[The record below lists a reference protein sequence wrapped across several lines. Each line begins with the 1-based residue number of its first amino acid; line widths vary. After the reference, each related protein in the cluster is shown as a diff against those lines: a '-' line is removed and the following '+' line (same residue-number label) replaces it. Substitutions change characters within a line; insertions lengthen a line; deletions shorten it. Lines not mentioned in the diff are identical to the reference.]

1 MSAQL
6 VLGRNLRWVMAS
18 LVVSGAALMVTAAAL
33 PNVMGLNLWQTL
45 AHVRAVDAV
54 LMMGGFDHAVVPFLI
69 VGGIGLLTLLTLAI
83 LTPLALGF
91 LVLDI
96 HMELQQVCDVQ
107 GRVMHTERRLFCKL
121 RRPVSAKNTPPVIED
136 TPTRALAPQ
145 ARL

>member
-1 MSAQL
+1 MTAQL

-18 LVVSGAALMVTAAAL
+18 LVVGGGALMVMAVAL
-33 PNVMGLNLWQTL
+33 PHAVGLNLWQTL

-69 VGGIGLLTLLTLAI
+69 VGGIGVLTLLTLAL

-107 GRVMHTERRLFCKL
+107 GQVMHTERRLFCKL
-121 RRPVSAKNTPPVIED
+121 RRPVKIAPIDD
-136 TPTRALAPQ
+136 TPTRFLAT
-145 ARL
+145 